1 MLKSQI
7 LVLFVSDKTQVA
19 DVYFRYRSWSPCKV
33 DGLVV
38 AAASVLARRGV
49 VAAAEQPVHDGGEG
63 GLELLVG
70 HHVDDWV
77 QGRVEVACRF

>member
-1 MLKSQI
+1 M
-7 LVLFVSDKTQVA
+7 
-19 DVYFRYRSWSPCKV
+19 
-33 DGLVV
+33 
-38 AAASVLARRGV
+38 LARRGV

-77 QGRVEVACRF
+77 QGRVEVA